1 MALNNILFA
10 EELDMNLVRYGEVK
24 KLENGGKMVYV
35 YYNGQPLVLQP
46 CECIAPFGLNVYAE
60 EGRAESYSIDLSFR
74 DMEKRTELK
83 ALYEC
88 FHNLDNKNID
98 EGTSQCMAWI
108 RKKATRDVTE
118 MFYSPIIK
126 RAKDKETGEFTDK
139 YAATFKIKIPC
150 VNGRFTCDVYNTQ
163 REKIDIRE
171 VNMKGALI
179 TPIIQCTGIW
189 LAGGKFGMTWKLVQ
203 MLVKPKAS
211 IQGFAIR
218 ESKTHQISESDVD
231 ADTAEPSDEACVVR
245 KKPTLPPKATVE
257 NANEDED
264 DDEDDSD
271 DDGDS
276 TVDDEE
282 EEEEEPTV
290 IVPSK
295 KSGGSRKS
303 TK

>member
-83 ALYEC
+83 ALYDC
-88 FHNLDNKNID
+88 FQNIDNKNID
-98 EGTSQCMAWI
+98 EGTTQCMAWI

-163 REKIDIRE
+163 REKVDIRE
-171 VNMKGALI
+171 LNMKGALI

-203 MLVKPKAS
+203 MLVKPRAS

-218 ESKTHQISESDVD
+218 DSKSHQISEADLDDD
-231 ADTAEPSDEACVVR
+231 AAEPEEACVVR
-245 KKPTLPPKATVE
+245 KKPTLPPKETMVKDE
-257 NANEDED
+257 DEEDED
-264 DDEDDSD
+264 DDSE

-282 EEEEEPTV
+282 EEEEEPKV

-295 KSGGSRKS
+295 KSGGGSTRKS
-303 TK
+303 GK